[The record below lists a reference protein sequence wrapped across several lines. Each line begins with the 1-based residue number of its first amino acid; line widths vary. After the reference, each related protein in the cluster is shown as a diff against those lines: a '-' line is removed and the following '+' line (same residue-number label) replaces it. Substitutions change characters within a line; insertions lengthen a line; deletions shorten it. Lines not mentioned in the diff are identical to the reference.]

1 MALCII
7 SSRWPQYHGRIWLQK
22 HLYHKELR
30 QELSDSHWQQPWE
43 SGNRWGEG
51 EGGPRK
57 EESAWGGEAWRKS
70 KEKVKVK
77 LKKSWMQPFQLIP
90 KPAAISVHRAP
101 LQIKCRKWNG
111 ETFWLQSFH
120 ITSDINYF
128 PSSDSLSYR
137 RQWAPVLQN
146 RAWTLLDTVYDS
158 QQVSKP
164 ASHSP
169 YWYTVFTVLHI
180 LYTLFGNEMN

>member
-1 MALCII
+1 MAESDFRNICTIKSWDRNSVTHTD
-7 SSRWPQYHGRIWLQK
+7 SSHEKVETDEEREREDQEKKRVHG
-22 HLYHKELR
+22 
-30 QELSDSHWQQPWE
+30 
-43 SGNRWGEG
+43 
-51 EGGPRK
+51 
-57 EESAWGGEAWRKS
+57 GGEAWRKS